1 MEKACQIFYWYIL
14 IAATLGHISNKLT
27 LFFVA
32 CPAPAAAVLF
42 SRLDRR
48 KGVRRNYYDRL
59 PGLFRNHT
67 DRAGYDVV
75 PRVFVAVGEM
85 WSFCNEKRAPSCF
98 FSVG

>member
-1 MEKACQIFYWYIL
+1 ML
-14 IAATLGHISNKLT
+14 PV
-27 LFFVA
+27 FVA
-32 CPAPAAAVLF
+32 CPAPAAAVFF

-85 WSFCNEKRAPSCF
+85 SFFVF
-98 FSVG
+98 FVAETVEAVNLFVGGCG